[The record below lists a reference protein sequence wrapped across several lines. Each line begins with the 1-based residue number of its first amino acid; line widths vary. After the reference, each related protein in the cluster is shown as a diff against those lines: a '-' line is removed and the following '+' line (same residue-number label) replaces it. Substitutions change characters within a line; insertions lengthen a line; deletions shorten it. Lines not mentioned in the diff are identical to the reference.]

1 MMNVM
6 DLFRSASPAPAPA
19 TTNNGPAPAPA
30 PDTNP
35 GGANPPSPSPSPNAP
50 APPPANPLD
59 IYSKI
64 WDNPVEEGKA
74 PVFNL
79 DPAIMDKVVGAQD
92 FMQGADPELMTRAQT
107 GDTKAIME
115 LIQYAGK
122 QSYRAAMNHN
132 SVLTGKFVEA
142 REGYNEKNVNS
153 RVRGELT
160 NQSLAD
166 TPNFKNP
173 VVRKQLTDT
182 AERLQRQYP
191 DAAPSEIAKMTKDYF
206 QELVSA
212 ISPTPA
218 ARSNNA
224 GNNED
229 IDWDNFFD
237 KADSQQR
244 S

>member
-1 MMNVM
+1 MNVM
-6 DLFRSASPAPAPA
+6 DLFRSAASTPSSTVANGPTPAP
-19 TTNNGPAPAPA
+19 GP
-30 PDTNP
+30 DNT

-50 APPPANPLD
+50 APAPANPLD

-64 WDNPVEEGKA
+64 WDNPVEAGKA

-79 DPAIMDKVVGAQD
+79 DPAMMDKVVDAQD
-92 FMQGADPELMTRAQT
+92 FMQGANPELMAKAQT

-115 LIQYAGK
+115 LIQYAGR

-191 DAAPSEIAKMTKDYF
+191 DAAPAEIAKMTKDYF

-212 ISPTPA
+212 INPTADPKESN
-218 ARSNNA
+218 AR
-224 GNNED
+224 NNEN

-237 KADSQQR
+237 KADAQQR
-244 S
+244 SS